1 MATQIYPTF
10 VDSAGE
16 SGAVREFWIKM
27 EGLIGDDTGDT
38 VVNTVENPMQEDLV
52 ILEALMDVKTAGGAV
67 DGEFDIGLG
76 DDVDG
81 EDAAEIC
88 DAVTNTITN
97 AVGVWE
103 LGVVHAIATPPVKVI
118 WKAPNADGDAT
129 HSWLTT
135 YQDGAQ
141 DLSSLVY
148 NLLVKVIPYND
159 LV

>member
-27 EGLIGDDTGDT
+27 EGLIGDDTGDL
-38 VVNTVENPMQEDLV
+38 VVNTMENPMQEDLV
-52 ILEALMDVKTAGGAV
+52 ILEALVDIKVAGGAV

-81 EDAAEIC
+81 ADSAEIC
-88 DAVTNTITN
+88 DAVTNTITDN
-97 AVGVWE
+97 VGVWE
-103 LGVVHAIATPPVKVI
+103 LGVAHAIATPPVKVI
-118 WKAPNADGDAT
+118 WKAPNAAGTAT
-129 HSWLTT
+129 DSWIIT

-148 NLLVKVIPYND
+148 NLLVKVIPYAD
-159 LV
+159 LI